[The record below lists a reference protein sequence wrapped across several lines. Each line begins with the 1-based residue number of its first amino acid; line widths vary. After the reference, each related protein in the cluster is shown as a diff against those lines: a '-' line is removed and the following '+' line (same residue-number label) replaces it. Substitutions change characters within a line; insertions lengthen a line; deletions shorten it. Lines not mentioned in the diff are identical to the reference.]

1 MVVIGSKGNKGVFV
15 FFENFDEKRI
25 GKKIEEKKIK
35 KIKLKS
41 INYFYVIFKTQL
53 TFYVKI
59 KWYEFLINFIYIWF
73 FIFIFNKKI
82 KHEKYLFN
90 ICFFFFIILQPNIA
104 QISLVSPF
112 LITLSV
118 G

>member
-41 INYFYVIFKTQL
+41 INYFYVIFKTHL

-59 KWYEFLINFIYIWF
+59 K
-73 FIFIFNKKI
+73 
-82 KHEKYLFN
+82 
-90 ICFFFFIILQPNIA
+90 
-104 QISLVSPF
+104 
-112 LITLSV
+112 
-118 G
+118 